1 MFVKKKIDSLIK
13 NIKKN
18 TDGTNS
24 IIQNVG
30 KLPTETKKAEQ
41 NIITFLE
48 YCNTLFF
55 YDLKQIIWVAP
66 VKHLQFAHL
75 SPSS

>member
-1 MFVKKKIDSLIK
+1 MFLKKNLINK
-13 NIKKN
+13 KYKKN

-30 KLPTETKKAEQ
+30 KLPTETRKAEQ
-41 NIITFLE
+41 NISTFSE

-55 YDLKQIIWVAP
+55 MI
-66 VKHLQFAHL
+66 
-75 SPSS
+75 